1 MLAPSES
8 ELSFGWQCF
17 RDVSASAGDNVVLR
31 SDIASEEHA
40 SEWVRRYSD
49 ATNTSWIVYKTHK
62 EGRCERMVC
71 HKVWRCHLNDHN
83 KVTKRRNT
91 GCMAFID
98 IKVKKVNYNTKK
110 NDAFLRRDP
119 PLCAV
124 MKLCLQHNHATES
137 AAAPRLQRCSDATKA
152 LFQSYFSDG
161 LTPAEA
167 IRLHESTL
175 AVEEDAASL
184 VQLASGAI
192 NPTKRTVYHLYEK
205 WQHDH
210 YGSVGDPFTK
220 LNEKIPGYA
229 ALGADVMVNKEAG
242 TDNWAILLATPIM
255 KRAQLLE
262 SSSEIIFVD
271 STASCDTTRSTVTVM
286 LTATAAG
293 AVPICALLHNNQTTE
308 GYAAAFKLLKCNYPF
323 CFGGREVSFRIHA

>member
-1 MLAPSES
+1 
-8 ELSFGWQCF
+8 
-17 RDVSASAGDNVVLR
+17 
-31 SDIASEEHA
+31 
-40 SEWVRRYSD
+40 
-49 ATNTSWIVYKTHK
+49 
-62 EGRCERMVC
+62 MVC

-137 AAAPRLQRCSDATKA
+137 AAALRLQRCSDATKA

-210 YGSVGDPFTK
+210 YGSESQADPFEHLAATLRHFKEQVGNDATCLKHVARLAKK
-220 LNEKIPGYA
+220 LERLPSKQTFIEA
-229 ALGADVMVNKEAG
+229 VM
-242 TDNWAILLATPIM
+242 IM
-255 KRAQLLE
+255 SASVSRA
-262 SSSEIIFVD
+262 SR
-271 STASCDTTRSTVTVM
+271 CR
-286 LTATAAG
+286 G
-293 AVPICALLHNNQTTE
+293 
-308 GYAAAFKLLKCNYPF
+308 
-323 CFGGREVSFRIHA
+323 RIHVQPTSTSRRRPGLNRGSNRVPPGRPPKSSASKKAKRSHSLRRCIEENVSSAR